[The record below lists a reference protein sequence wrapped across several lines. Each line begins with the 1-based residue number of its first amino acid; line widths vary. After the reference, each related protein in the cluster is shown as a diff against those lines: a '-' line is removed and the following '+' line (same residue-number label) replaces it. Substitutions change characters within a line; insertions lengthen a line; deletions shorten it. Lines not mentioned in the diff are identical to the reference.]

1 MSIFNRIF
9 QRGRGDQD
17 EDADSVSSDEGDVK
31 EKGDPRG
38 EQEGEDDTLV
48 WPEEETT
55 PTRVEP
61 AREGSDPF
69 DHIATAPAAPS
80 KPIAEPPA
88 AEPPAAEPPAP
99 VPTAR
104 PDRKASIDAAPSPR
118 PPAQRLA
125 SGSAPRTSQPAQRAG
140 TSSSSR
146 APSQAG
152 APAPAKSGAPARPRP
167 HESSAS
173 ARAPSTPPP
182 PPEAVGAGER
192 ASPSA
197 TSPSPRQPAAPQPR
211 PRTQPSETST
221 AAREP
226 RSRERGRNGRPKPD
240 TIDSVI
246 AELQEPTGEPKP
258 AAAVRSHE
266 ADRLV
271 VGELFEE
278 LAVHYMVQLR
288 DFMLEVRWGRALT
301 EWIAGCEPVVRSLRQ
316 MAEQVERDD
325 LVGPLDALLAE
336 LGKAR
341 SAGSVLDGS
350 AKDALLRAYQ
360 PLIDAIPK
368 AFALDAEKAR
378 REPIIVRATLQQI
391 EGVEKL
397 TLDKL
402 QAAGVM
408 TIDALGEASPRDLAD
423 AAGISAELAG
433 KIRDRFRAYR
443 SEATASVA
451 APSRSGEIR
460 VLAEHLKALEA
471 THRDHEEAARKWSR
485 EAKQLKRA
493 ARRRRA
499 EALLRVHVSL
509 ARLGEVEL
517 IIGLDRLPFDK
528 KIQSLAG
535 YLRKEESRQKH
546 G

>member
-17 EDADSVSSDEGDVK
+17 EDADSASSDEGDVK
-31 EKGDPRG
+31 RKGDPLG
-38 EQEGEDDTLV
+38 DQEGEDETLV

-88 AEPPAAEPPAP
+88 AEPPAP
-99 VPTAR
+99 VPTAQ

-125 SGSAPRTSQPAQRAG
+125 SGSAPRHPEPAQRAG
-140 TSSSSR
+140 TAGSSR

-152 APAPAKSGAPARPRP
+152 APLPAKPGAPASPRP
-167 HESSAS
+167 HQSTAS

-182 PPEAVGAGER
+182 PPEAAGAGER

-197 TSPSPRQPAAPQPR
+197 TSPSRRQPAAPQPR
-211 PRTQPSETST
+211 PRTQPGETST

-226 RSRERGRNGRPKPD
+226 LRREREQNGRPKPD
-240 TIDSVI
+240 TLDIDSVI
-246 AELQEPTGEPKP
+246 AELQEPTGQPK
-258 AAAVRSHE
+258 AAAAQSHE

-278 LAVHYMVQLR
+278 LAVHYMAQLR

-325 LVGPLDALLAE
+325 LVKPLDALLAE
-336 LGKAR
+336 LGKAQ
-341 SAGSVLDGS
+341 SAGSVLDGN

-443 SEATASVA
+443 SEAKASVA